1 MPTIED
7 KIKEIEDEI
16 QRTSYNKATQHHI
29 GKLKAKL
36 AQLREDVI
44 KRASSGGKGSGFAVK
59 KSGNATAVLVGF
71 PSVGKSTLINQITDA
86 KSKTAE
92 YEFTTVD
99 VIPGLM
105 EYNGAKIQIL
115 DIPGIISGAS
125 SGRGRGKEVL
135 SITRNADLVLILI
148 DVFNLKQLETIRR
161 ELYDVG
167 IRLDQ
172 KPSKISIKKTLRGG
186 INLISSK
193 KLTRIDERTV
203 MEILNV
209 NGIHN
214 AIVTVHE
221 DITPEQLIDSVI
233 GNRRY
238 IPSVIAVNKIDLA
251 NEKQVKDVTEK
262 IEGSVI
268 PISAEKGINLDLL
281 KKEIF
286 RKLDMIRIYMKPQ
299 GKKPD
304 MDEPLILKS
313 GSTIE
318 ELCNSLHRD
327 FKKKFR
333 YAMIWGKSAKFDGQ
347 IVGLNHILM
356 DGDIVTIVRRN

>member
-7 KIKEIEDEI
+7 KIKEVEEEI
-16 QRTSYNKATQHHI
+16 QKTPYNKATQHHI

-36 AQLREDVI
+36 AQLREELI
-44 KRASSGGKGSGFAVK
+44 KKASSGKHGFGFAVK
-59 KSGNATAVLVGF
+59 KSGNATVVLVGF

-86 KSKTAE
+86 KSRVAA

-115 DIPGIISGAS
+115 DIPGVISGAA
-125 SGRGRGKEVL
+125 SGKGRGKKVL
-135 SITRNADLVLILI
+135 SITRNADLILILI
-148 DVFNLKQLETIRR
+148 DILNLKQIETIEK

-172 KPSKISIKKTLRGG
+172 KPANINIKKTIRGG
-186 INLISSK
+186 VKLISGIR
-193 KLTRIDERTV
+193 LTKIDERTV
-203 MEILNV
+203 REILNV

-233 GNRRY
+233 GNRVY

-251 NEKQVKDVTEK
+251 SEKQVKEVMEK
-262 IEGSVI
+262 IGNGII

-281 KKEIF
+281 KSEIF
-286 RKLDMIRIYMKPQ
+286 RKLNMIRIYMKPQ

-304 MDEPLILKS
+304 MDEPLILKN
-313 GSTIE
+313 GSNIQD
-318 ELCNSLHRD
+318 LCNSLHKDLKR
-327 FKKKFR
+327 KFR
-333 YAMIWGKSAKFDGQ
+333 YAVIYGKSAKFDGQ
-347 IVGLNHILM
+347 IVGLNHILK
-356 DGDIVTIVRRN
+356 DGDIVTVVKRN